1 MSKDNDYALMVV
13 IPKHGPN
20 AESTND
26 LVHDLRDYHKD
37 AQDKYGF
44 KTEISGQS
52 VINIDMSKKL
62 NEAIPL
68 FASVIVVL
76 AFFLLMIVFRSI
88 LIPFKSSIRIC
99 LIINGN
105 IRVYNLVMQ
114 DGFMKGLFGIETTG
128 PMLAFLPVITIGIL
142 FGLAMDYEVFY
153 VANS

>member
-1 MSKDNDYALMVV
+1 KQ
-13 IPKHGPN
+13 GPN

-88 LIPFKSSIRIC
+88 LIPLKAV
-99 LIINGN
+99 LG
-105 IRVYNLVMQ
+105 
-114 DGFMKGLFGIETTG
+114 
-128 PMLAFLPVITIGIL
+128 
-142 FGLAMDYEVFY
+142 
-153 VANS
+153 